1 MNWRRGHLEL
11 GRKERKGSV
20 QREAAKDREGHRD
33 APGVEVLGRPGT
45 GVGGGEQGKK
55 SEKE

>member
-1 MNWRRGHLEL
+1 M
-11 GRKERKGSV
+11 
-20 QREAAKDREGHRD
+20 QREEAKDREGHQD
-33 APGVEVLGRPGT
+33 APGVEVLGRSGT